1 MKRTSLWSETTHS
14 GYLDSTI
21 YLGAE
26 AALPLRGSGLF
37 AVGRQ
42 ERDESGTP
50 PALNPAEP

>member
-50 PALNPAEP
+50 SALNPAEP